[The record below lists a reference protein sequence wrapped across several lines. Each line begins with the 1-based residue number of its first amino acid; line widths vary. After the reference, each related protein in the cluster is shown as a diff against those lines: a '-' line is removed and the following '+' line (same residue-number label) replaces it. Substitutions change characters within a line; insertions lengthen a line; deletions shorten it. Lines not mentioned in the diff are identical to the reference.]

1 MSIRRSKLPN
11 WQIPEMTALDA
22 TSRGSVCTLAP
33 RPEERRATSSAS
45 CGMESTS
52 IFSTSTCLGN
62 PKSAKTALNPLQK
75 FTAGTVRLRFFPS
88 ADCHVSLFD
97 RQLPQHQIRHS
108 QRCHSSCPDQYIVQ
122 PLVSQPV
129 SRSRK
134 AREYLLGA

>member
-11 WQIPEMTALDA
+11 GQIPEMTALDA
-22 TSRGSVCTLAP
+22 TSRGSVH
-33 RPEERRATSSAS
+33 
-45 CGMESTS
+45 
-52 IFSTSTCLGN
+52 LG
-62 PKSAKTALNPLQK
+62 AKTRREEGHQQCIMWNGIHIYLQQIHLSWEPK
-75 FTAGTVRLRFFPS
+75 ISKDCIKPISLLRNSPFAFSPS

-134 AREYLLGA
+134 AREYLLGS